1 MTRTRQNQPQQPTPG
16 VTQTGGGPH
25 HLPTFRVA
33 ATVKAVIELTN
44 SGHVGGAELVAAFV
58 RLQQPPKGLST

>member
-1 MTRTRQNQPQQPTPG
+1 LRVRSSIAAVTPAS
-16 VTQTGGGPH
+16 
-25 HLPTFRVA
+25 LPTFRIA

-58 RLQQPPKGLST
+58 RLR